1 MKQLIT
7 LVRREFWEHRGLWIT
22 PLVIAAV
29 LCFVPLLVGHSDLNL
44 DVRND
49 HHHAADGH
57 GLAGHDPGSAADGR
71 AADPGDGADADDKAG
86 ADVPALDSQQFT
98 FAIISMGVPFY
109 IAAGILLV
117 IYLLDCLYSERRD
130 RSVLFWKSMPVSDTK
145 TVLSKYLVA
154 MVLVPVGTYLIAMLT
169 GLVLSLGIAL
179 SHHTTGGY
187 LSLWDT
193 AGWLRAQGFMLYG
206 LVVVVLWYAPYAAY
220 LMLASAW
227 ARRAVYAWAI
237 VPPILIAMLERMLF
251 GTSYF
256 GAIVSRRFGDLVG
269 LAFGANREISIN
281 ITDASSW
288 FRAGHGMRPV
298 TQGLD
303 GRMLFENP
311 QLWFGLA
318 VAALFLWAAIV
329 VRRNRDEA

>member
-44 DVRND
+44 DMHND
-49 HHHAADGH
+49 HHHVAQDATQ
-57 GLAGHDPGSAADGR
+57 GLGPD
-71 AADPGDGADADDKAG
+71 ADPDAE
-86 ADVPALDSQQFT
+86 VPASPSQQFT
-98 FAIISMGVPFY
+98 FAIISMGVPFF

-169 GLVLSLGIAL
+169 GLLLSLGIAL
-179 SHHTTGGY
+179 THHSDAAAGY

-251 GTSYF
+251 GTSFF

-298 TQGLD
+298 TQNLD

-329 VRRNRDEA
+329 VRRNRDEV